1 MDNFLL
7 NVLAGVIASLIF
19 YIISKLFRQVKTTL
33 RKRVVGNLIWESNSK
48 SLNNFLF

>member
-19 YIISKLFRQVKTTL
+19 YIISKLFRQVKNRSFA
-33 RKRVVGNLIWESNSK
+33 RKSGWEFDLK
-48 SLNNFLF
+48 IKFKKFK

>member
-19 YIISKLFRQVKTTL
+19 YLISKLFRNVKNHSKCPAKSGWEL
-33 RKRVVGNLIWESNSK
+33 NLKIKFKK
-48 SLNNFLF
+48 SR

>member
-19 YIISKLFRQVKTTL
+19 YLISKLFRQVKNRSFA
-33 RKRVVGNLIWESNSK
+33 RKSGWELNLKIK
-48 SLNNFLF
+48 FKKFK

>member
-19 YIISKLFRQVKTTL
+19 YIISKLFRQVKTTQTRL
-33 RKRVVGNLIWESNSK
+33 RVVFTC
-48 SLNNFLF
+48 LNNFFGQELYSYD